1 MVEAIL
7 RGMTTCL
14 VNILTLLWMKKLF
27 GCKYKSRWIY
37 VGTLLLFTTVGVLVG
52 WKEQP
57 LLNLIWSTV
66 TINMFSFLLFC
77 AKMKTMFVYNAFY
90 LIFTVAADMLGM
102 YSWML
107 VQGDTLQTVLSNTQ
121 YMVVLYLIN
130 ATVLL
135 LLTFLFVLFFSKRRI
150 NDTRGWELLLQVL
163 YYSFA
168 MLVLSRY
175 ISKAQQ
181 AEDGIWVITIVM
193 GFVIIDI
200 VIIYILRAI
209 SELHEQQREYDIVKT
224 QNELQ
229 LKHYQELSKKYE
241 ESRRIIHDV
250 KKHLRIVQK
259 LGGEDTDKAKQ
270 YAKDFLSSIDKM
282 QKEFTCSNSILSVIM
297 STKMNEAE
305 DAGVKVKVDAID
317 VDLGFMADVDI
328 TALFA
333 NLWDNAMEANEAV
346 PLDSRFIEVSLLE
359 NEGFLL
365 LRFVNPYRNPVVEEN
380 GRMKT
385 TKKKHEGLGVSI
397 IRRTIERY
405 GGSIQIHHE
414 DGIFCVEI
422 VIPVGKENSEGGRND
437 SRSYGTAS

>member
-14 VNILTLLWMKKLF
+14 VNILTLLWMKKLY
-27 GCKYKSRWIY
+27 GCKYRGKSKY
-37 VGTLLLFTTVGVLVG
+37 VGAYIIFSTVGVIVG
-52 WKEQP
+52 LLGNP
-57 LLNLIWSTV
+57 VLNLLYSTV
-66 TINMFSFLLFC
+66 VLNLFSFLLFSG
-77 AKMKTMFVYNAFY
+77 KQRTMFVYNLFY
-90 LIFTVAADMLGM
+90 LILILAADVVSVYLWILIRGN
-102 YSWML
+102 
-107 VQGDTLQTVLSNTQ
+107 TLQEVLSNTQ
-121 YMVVLYLIN
+121 YMVILYLIN

-193 GFVIIDI
+193 GFVVIDI

-250 KKHLRIVQK
+250 KKHLRIVQE

-270 YAKDFLSSIDKM
+270 YAKDFLSSIDRM
-282 QKEFTCSNSILSVIM
+282 QKEFICSNSILSVIM

-305 DAGVKVKVDAID
+305 DAGVKVKVDAMD

-328 TALFA
+328 TAIFA
-333 NLWDNAMEANEAV
+333 NLWDNAIEANEAV

-365 LRFVNPYRNPVVEEN
+365 LRFVNSYRNPVVEEN

-422 VIPVGKENSEGGRND
+422 VIPVEKRSRKGGEHEE
-437 SRSYGTAS
+437 